1 MIKAALKAITQKQEF
16 VLCAILVVICTVFAI
31 SAPYFLSAYNIG
43 NLLRAVS
50 MIVIVACG
58 GTLLMMTANFDLS
71 TGGNLI
77 FSNIIFAMTCLAGVP
92 VVFALGITIMC
103 GCMIGAIN
111 GILVTRF
118 SVTPFIATLGT
129 WFIFKGLAKAITDN
143 NEIKA
148 GLPKSFDFLGQGQ
161 LGPVPMPVVILV
173 LIVAIFLF
181 LERKTLLG
189 KYSMAIGGNP
199 AAAYLSGINSD
210 KIVFLLFTIT
220 GGLAGL
226 AGSIAASRIGSG
238 NPRIGDGFEFDVI
251 IAIILG
257 GTRLAGGRGTILG
270 TFIAALIVAAIG
282 SGLNMLGMLSFWQL
296 VLKGGIL
303 VAAILLNE
311 KFRKDA

>member
-16 VLCAILVVICTVFAI
+16 VLCTILVVICTVFAI
-31 SAPYFLSAYNIG
+31 IAPYFLSAYNIG

-129 WFIFKGLAKAITDN
+129 WFIFKGIAKAITDN

-270 TFIAALIVAAIG
+270 TLIAALIVASIG
-282 SGLNMLGMLSFWQL
+282 SGLNMLGMLSFWQK
-296 VLKGGIL
+296 VLKGMIL
-303 VAAILLNE
+303 VLAILLNE
-311 KFRKDA
+311 KLRK

>member
-1 MIKAALKAITQKQEF
+1 MIKAALKGTTQKQEF
-16 VLCAILVVICTVFAI
+16 VLSAILVVICIVFAI
-31 SAPYFLSAYNIG
+31 IAPFFLSAYNIG

-92 VVFALGITIMC
+92 VVFALGITILC

-129 WFIFKGLAKAITDN
+129 WFIFKGIAKAITDN

-161 LGPVPMPVVILV
+161 LGPVPMPVIILV
-173 LIVAIFLF
+173 VIMVFFLF
-181 LERKTLLG
+181 LEKKTLLG

-226 AGSIAASRIGSG
+226 AGAIAASRIGSG

-270 TFIAALIVAAIG
+270 TLIAALIVAAIG

-303 VAAILLNE
+303 VVAILLNE
-311 KFRKDA
+311 KLRK

>member
-1 MIKAALKAITQKQEF
+1 MIKAALIKITQRQEF
-16 VLCAILVVICTVFAI
+16 VLFVILIAI
-31 SAPYFLSAYNIG
+31 SAVFTIMAPFFLSAYNIG

-77 FSNIIFAMTCLAGVP
+77 FSNIIFAMLCLTGVP
-92 VVFALGITIMC
+92 VVFALGITMLC
-103 GCMIGAIN
+103 GCAIGALN
-111 GILVTRF
+111 GLLVTRF

-129 WFIFKGLAKAITDN
+129 WFVFKGIAKAITDN

-161 LGPVPMPVVILV
+161 LGPVPMPVVILII
-173 LIVAIFLF
+173 IVALFLF

-199 AAAYLSGINSD
+199 TAAYLSGINGD
-210 KIVFLLFTIT
+210 KIVFLLFTVT

-257 GTRLAGGRGTILG
+257 GTRLTGGRGTILG
-270 TFIAALIVAAIG
+270 PLIGALIVAVIA
-282 SGLNMLGMLSFWQL
+282 SGLNMLGMLSFWQKVIKGFIL
-296 VLKGGIL
+296 VL
-303 VAAILLNE
+303 AILLNE
-311 KFRKDA
+311 KLRK

>member
-1 MIKAALKAITQKQEF
+1 MIKAALKGVTQKQEF
-16 VLCAILVVICTVFAI
+16 VLFAILLVICTVFTI
-31 SAPYFLSAYNIG
+31 ITPFFLSTYNIG

-77 FSNIIFAMTCLAGVP
+77 FTNIIFALTCLAGVP
-92 VVFALGITIMC
+92 IVFALGITILC
-103 GCMIGAIN
+103 GCAIGAIN
-111 GILVTRF
+111 GMLVTRF

-129 WFIFKGLAKAITDN
+129 WFVFKGFAKAITGN

-148 GLPKSFDFLGQGQ
+148 GLPESFGFLGQGHM
-161 LGPVPMPVVILV
+161 GPIPMPIIFLVVV
-173 LIVAIFLF
+173 VVIFLF
-181 LERKTLLG
+181 LEKKTLLG

-199 AAAYLSGINSD
+199 TAAYLSGIDSN
-210 KIVFLLFTIT
+210 KIIFLLYTIT

-238 NPRIGDGFEFDVI
+238 NPRMGDGFEFDVI

-257 GTRLAGGRGTILG
+257 GTRLTGGRGTILG
-270 TFIAALIVAAIG
+270 TLIAALIVAVIG
-282 SGLNMLGMLSFWQL
+282 SGLNMLGMLSFWQK
-296 VLKGGIL
+296 VLKGAIIVL
-303 VAAILLNE
+303 AILLNE
-311 KFRKDA
+311 RLRK

>member
-1 MIKAALKAITQKQEF
+1 MIQAALKTITQRQEF
-16 VLCAILVVICTVFAI
+16 VLFAILVIICTVFTI
-31 SAPYFLSAYNIG
+31 ITPFFLSAYNVG
-43 NLLRAVS
+43 NLLKAVS

-77 FSNIIFAMTCLAGVP
+77 FSNIIFAMACLAGVP
-92 VVFALGITIMC
+92 VIFALGITILC
-103 GCMIGAIN
+103 GCGIGALN

-129 WFIFKGLAKAITDN
+129 WFIFKGVAKAITGN

-148 GLPKSFDFLGQGQ
+148 GLPKSFDFLGQAQ

-173 LIVAIFLF
+173 IILAAFLF

-189 KYSMAIGGNP
+189 KYAMAIGGNP
-199 AAAYLSGINSD
+199 TAAYLSGINGD
-210 KIVFLLFTIT
+210 RIVFLLFTIT

-238 NPRIGDGFEFDVI
+238 NPRMGDGFEFDVI

-270 TFIAALIVAAIG
+270 TLIGSLIVAVIG

-296 VLKGGIL
+296 VLKGVIL
-303 VAAILLNE
+303 VLAILLNE
-311 KFRKDA
+311 KLRK

>member
-1 MIKAALKAITQKQEF
+1 MIQAAFISITKRQEF
-16 VLCAILVVICTVFAI
+16 VLFAILVVICTVFTI
-31 SAPYFLSAYNIG
+31 LTPFFLSAYNIG
-43 NLLRAVS
+43 NLLKAVS

-77 FSNIIFAMTCLAGVP
+77 FSNIIFAMACLAGVP
-92 VVFALGITIMC
+92 VVFALCITILC
-103 GCMIGAIN
+103 GCAIGALN

-129 WFIFKGLAKAITDN
+129 WFVFKGIAKAITGN

-148 GLPKSFDFLGQGQ
+148 GLPKSFDFLGQAQ
-161 LGPVPMPVVILV
+161 IGPVPMPVVILV
-173 LIVAIFLF
+173 VVVAVFLF
-181 LERKTLLG
+181 LEKKTLLG
-189 KYSMAIGGNP
+189 KYSMAVGGNP
-199 AAAYLSGINSD
+199 TAAYLSGINGD
-210 KIVFLLFTIT
+210 RLVFILFTIT

-238 NPRIGDGFEFDVI
+238 NPRMGDGFEFDVI

-270 TFIAALIVAAIG
+270 TLIGALIVAVIG
-282 SGLNMLGMLSFWQL
+282 SGLNMLGMLSFWQQ
-296 VLKGGIL
+296 VLKGVVL
-303 VAAILLNE
+303 LLAILLNE
-311 KFRKDA
+311 KLRR

>member
-1 MIKAALKAITQKQEF
+1 MIQAALKRMVQKQEF
-16 VLCAILVVICTVFAI
+16 VLLAILVVICIVFTLI
-31 SAPYFLSAYNIG
+31 TPFFLSAYNIG
-43 NLLRAVS
+43 NLLKAVS

-77 FSNIIFAMTCLAGVP
+77 FANIIFAMTCLAGVP
-92 VVFALGITIMC
+92 VVFALGITILC
-103 GCMIGAIN
+103 GCVVGAIN

-129 WFIFKGLAKAITDN
+129 WFVFKGIAKAITDN

-148 GLPKSFDFLGQGQ
+148 GLPKSFDFLGQAQ
-161 LGPVPMPVVILV
+161 LGPVPMPVAAMAVV
-173 LIVAIFLF
+173 LAVFLF

-199 AAAYLSGINSD
+199 TAAYLSGINGN
-210 KIVFLLFTIT
+210 KIVFLLFVIT

-226 AGSIAASRIGSG
+226 AGAIAASRIGSG
-238 NPRIGDGFEFDVI
+238 NPRMGDGFEFDVI

-270 TFIAALIVAAIG
+270 TLIAALIVAVIG

-296 VLKGGIL
+296 VLKGVVL
-303 VAAILLNE
+303 LLAILLNE
-311 KFRKDA
+311 KLGQ

>member
-1 MIKAALKAITQKQEF
+1 MMIATLQRITQKQEF
-16 VLCAILVVICTVFAI
+16 VLFAILVVICTVFAI
-31 SAPYFLSAYNIG
+31 ITPFFLSAYNIG

-92 VVFALGITIMC
+92 VVFALGITMLC
-103 GCMIGAIN
+103 GSAIGAIN
-111 GILVTRF
+111 GMLVTRF

-129 WFIFKGLAKAITDN
+129 WFIFRGLAKAITNN

-148 GLPKSFDFLGQGQ
+148 GLPKSFDFLGQAQ
-161 LGPVPMPVVILV
+161 LGPVPMPVVV
-173 LIVAIFLF
+173 LGIIVAIFLF

-199 AAAYLSGINSD
+199 TAAYLSGIDSN
-210 KIVFLLFTIT
+210 KIIFLLFSIT

-238 NPRIGDGFEFDVI
+238 NPRMGSGFEFDVI

-257 GTRLAGGRGTILG
+257 GTPLSGGRGTIIG
-270 TFIAALIVAAIG
+270 TLIGALIVAVIG

-296 VLKGGIL
+296 VLKGSVL
-303 VAAILLNE
+303 LLAILLNE
-311 KFRKDA
+311 KFRK

>member
-16 VLCAILVVICTVFAI
+16 VLCAILAVICTVFAI
-31 SAPYFLSAYNIG
+31 IAPFFLSAYNIG

-92 VVFALGITIMC
+92 VVFALGITILC
-103 GCMIGAIN
+103 GCIIGAIN

-129 WFIFKGLAKAITDN
+129 WFIFKGIAKAITDN

-148 GLPKSFDFLGQGQ
+148 GLPKSFDFIGQGQ
-161 LGPVPMPVVILV
+161 LGPVPMPVVILLV
-173 LIVAIFLF
+173 IVVIFLF

-270 TFIAALIVAAIG
+270 TLIAALIVAAIG
-282 SGLNMLGMLSFWQL
+282 SGLNMLGMLSFWQK
-296 VLKGGIL
+296 VLKGVIIVL
-303 VAAILLNE
+303 AILLNE
-311 KFRKDA
+311 KLRK

>member
-1 MIKAALKAITQKQEF
+1 MMKAVLKGITQRQEF
-16 VLCAILVVICTVFAI
+16 VLFIILVVLCTVFTI
-31 SAPYFLSAYNIG
+31 MTPFFLSAYNIG
-43 NLLRAVS
+43 NLLKAVS

-77 FSNIIFAMTCLAGVP
+77 FSNIIFAMTVLAGVP
-92 VVFALGITIMC
+92 VVFALIITILC
-103 GCMIGAIN
+103 GCIIGAIN

-129 WFIFKGLAKAITDN
+129 WFVFKGLAKAITDN

-161 LGPVPMPVVILV
+161 IGPIPMPIICLIIILT
-173 LIVAIFLF
+173 IFLF
-181 LERKTLLG
+181 LERRTLLG

-210 KIVFLLFTIT
+210 KIIFLLYAIT

-238 NPRIGDGFEFDVI
+238 NPRMGGGFEFDVI

-257 GTRLAGGRGTILG
+257 GTPLSGGRGTILG
-270 TFIAALIVAAIG
+270 TLIGALIVAVIG

-296 VLKGGIL
+296 VLKGAIL
-303 VAAILLNE
+303 VIAILLNE
-311 KFRKDA
+311 KLRKGV

>member
-1 MIKAALKAITQKQEF
+1 
-16 VLCAILVVICTVFAI
+16 
-31 SAPYFLSAYNIG
+31 
-43 NLLRAVS
+43 

-92 VVFALGITIMC
+92 VVFALGITILC
-103 GCMIGAIN
+103 GCVIGAIN

-118 SVTPFIATLGT
+118 SVTPFIATLGS
-129 WFIFKGLAKAITDN
+129 WFVFKGIAKAITDN

-161 LGPVPMPVVILV
+161 IGPIPMPIIFLVVV
-173 LIVAIFLF
+173 VVIFLF

-189 KYSMAIGGNP
+189 KYSLAIGGNP
-199 AAAYLSGINSD
+199 TAAYLSGINSD

-251 IAIILG
+251 ISIILG
-257 GTRLAGGRGTILG
+257 GTRLTGGRGTILG
-270 TFIAALIVAAIG
+270 TLIAALIVAVIG
-282 SGLNMLGMLSFWQL
+282 SGLNMLGMLSFWQK
-296 VLKGGIL
+296 VLKGAIL
-303 VAAILLNE
+303 VLAILLNE
-311 KFRKDA
+311 RLRK

>member
-1 MIKAALKAITQKQEF
+1 MIKAALKAITQRQEF
-16 VLCAILVVICTVFAI
+16 VLFVILGVICGVFAI
-31 SAPYFLSAYNIG
+31 IAPYFLSAYNIG

-92 VVFALGITIMC
+92 VVFALGITILC
-103 GCMIGAIN
+103 GCIIGAIN

-129 WFIFKGLAKAITDN
+129 WFVFKGIAKAITDN

-161 LGPVPMPVVILV
+161 LGPVPMPVVILLV
-173 LIVAIFLF
+173 VVVIFLF
-181 LERKTLLG
+181 LEKKTLLG

-270 TFIAALIVAAIG
+270 TLIAALIVAAIG
-282 SGLNMLGMLSFWQL
+282 SGLNMLGMLSFWQK
-296 VLKGGIL
+296 VLKGAIL
-303 VAAILLNE
+303 VLAILLNE
-311 KFRKDA
+311 KLRK